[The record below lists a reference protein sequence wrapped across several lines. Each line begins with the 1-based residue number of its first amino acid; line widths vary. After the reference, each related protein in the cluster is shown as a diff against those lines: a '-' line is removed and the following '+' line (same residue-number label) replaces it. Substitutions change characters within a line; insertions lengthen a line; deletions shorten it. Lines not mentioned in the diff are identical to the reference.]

1 MSVILSSQKREAV
14 FMTSSKLKAIRITII
29 TVAVSMV
36 LSAACCAA
44 FFLNLTGLMRGG
56 DKAAAAHSSV
66 PLSVVM
72 SAEDAEGSV
81 DAFPICVG
89 VSEP

>member
-1 MSVILSSQKREAV
+1 
-14 FMTSSKLKAIRITII
+14 MTSSKLKAIRITII

-44 FFLNLTGLMRGG
+44 FFLNLTGLMHSN
-56 DKAAAAHSSV
+56 DKAAAAHNSV